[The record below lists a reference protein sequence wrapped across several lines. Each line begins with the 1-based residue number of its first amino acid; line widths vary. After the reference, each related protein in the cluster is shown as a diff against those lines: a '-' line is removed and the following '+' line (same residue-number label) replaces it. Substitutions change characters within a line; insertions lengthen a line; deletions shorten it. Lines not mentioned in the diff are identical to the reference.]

1 MRNVTIIALLFLTST
16 CIAQEQRFSFAKRD
30 KDFVFENALSK
41 VRMSPYEKKDKKTE
55 RRTIT
60 LDSAV
65 VYSNLVK
72 LSVGKLQ
79 QIVDANNNVLAT
91 IYRYGQEG
99 TLNKISLP
107 NGKEY
112 QRSSSGPSITYVSGD
127 QKIVCTYVRESNSF
141 KLETSRDGVVIPPV
155 VKIIA
160 LEDASRY
167 TGSTKVPAGIP
178 IVIGVLG
185 AVIGILARE

>member
-1 MRNVTIIALLFLTST
+1 MYRITIGLLFFASM

-65 VYSNLVK
+65 VSSNIVK

-79 QIVDANNNVLAT
+79 QIMDANNNVLAT
-91 IYRYGQEG
+91 VYRYGQEG

-112 QRSSSGPSITYVSGD
+112 QWSSSGPSITYASGD
-127 QKIVCTYVRESNSF
+127 EKITCTYVRDSNSF
-141 KLETSRDGVVIPPV
+141 KIETSRDASIIPPV
-155 VKIIA
+155 VKIVA
-160 LEDASRY
+160 LEDASQY
-167 TGSTKVPAGIP
+167 TASTKVPIGVP
-178 IVIGVLG
+178 IVLGVLG
-185 AVIGILARE
+185 AVIRILASE